1 MIHALQHNPSLSLS
15 LGLRHEAEAEKV
27 ISVIINSYKWLHQK
41 SLFLLLLLLPLKLTR
56 FFHSV
61 TLRCSVQDTQD
72 TQDTRVVGLKKGS
85 GSSCQGTAATST
97 PAVMWQRARATPAA
111 VASPGRRARNSC
123 AAFCGYRSS
132 SICSS
137 SLSPASSQLLLLLFV
152 LFVLLSLLFYI
163 INELGGLKAYF
174 CLVN

>member
-1 MIHALQHNPSLSLS
+1 MPCSTTPVCLS

-41 SLFLLLLLLPLKLTR
+41 SLFLLLLLPLKLTR

-123 AAFCGYRSS
+123 AALCGYSSS

-137 SLSPASSQLLLLLFV
+137 SLSPASSQLLLLSV
-152 LFVLLSLLFYI
+152 LLLLLSLLFYI